1 MILTTS
7 ITLNILLA
15 VYVVWLLRKMW
26 VISESFGTI
35 FDSLDH
41 FANHLKSIHELEI
54 FYGDET
60 LAGLIE
66 HSKEVVSE
74 TFGSI
79 FDSLS
84 HFSNHIKSIHEL
96 EMFYGDETLAGL
108 MEHSKEIISDIETLQ
123 VFYSEE
129 GIEEGIHGEE
139 ETEEE

>member
-66 HSKEVVSE
+66 HSKEVVS
-74 TFGSI
+74 
-79 FDSLS
+79 D
-84 HFSNHIKSIHEL
+84 L
-96 EMFYGDETLAGL
+96 EAL
-108 MEHSKEIISDIETLQ
+108 EI
-123 VFYSEE
+123 FYSPEE
-129 GIEEGIHGEE
+129 TEEETDGEE